1 MKHLFAALLAALTVV
16 LAASCNLVPLPQRMD
31 KFVDNVEKNY
41 TNYTQ
46 DDWDAANEKFEALC
60 NEYQQ
65 TKGSLTQDEIKQVR
79 SAMGRYAGIALRA
92 GAESITGT
100 IQEIGDELPGLLQGV
115 KDFIQELG
123 GSQNAPAEEAK

>member
-1 MKHLFAALLAALTVV
+1 MKHLFIALLAV
-16 LAASCNLVPLPQRMD
+16 LFVASCNLVPLPERMD

-46 DDWDAANEKFEALC
+46 EDWEAANEKFEALC
-60 NEYQQ
+60 NEYQEK
-65 TKGSLTQDEIKQVR
+65 KGSLTQDQIKQVR

-123 GSQNAPAEEAK
+123 NSLNAPAEEAQ

>member
-1 MKHLFAALLAALTVV
+1 MRRIIVVLMVAVAAL

-41 TNYTQ
+41 SNYSQ
-46 DDWDAANEKFEALC
+46 EDWEAASEKFEALC

-65 TKGSLTQDEIKQVR
+65 NKGSLTQDQIKQVR

>member
-16 LAASCNLVPLPQRMD
+16 LAASCNLMPLPQRMD

-65 TKGSLTQDEIKQVR
+65 NKGSLTQDEIKQVR
-79 SAMGRYAGIALRA
+79 SAMGRYVGIAVRS
-92 GAESITGT
+92 GAESISDT
-100 IQEIGDELPGLLQGV
+100 IQEISDEIPGLLQGIG
-115 KDFIQELG
+115 DFFRELG
-123 GSQNAPAEEAK
+123 NSLNAPAEEAQ